1 MNNAANHW
9 RWVLVLNA
17 SLLLAF
23 ANPLYAADSDDS
35 VKAENVELKK
45 ELAEFRTELRAM
57 HQQMET
63 LEERVN
69 SGPKTAPPES
79 AASAEPAAN
88 GAPPGITPANEPL
101 PANAPPG
108 VTLGSAVKK
117 LMPGPVTGPTSLA
130 PGYANAEP
138 GGQGVIVPGL
148 EGVSKTFIPDIS
160 AVGDFTFRQSD
171 IRKGDARY
179 NPADDKF
186 QPRDTQLIF
195 FSPIDP
201 YTTAQISIDKPN
213 NGPFDIEEAFLTFNK
228 LPYDLSLRAGQFRPE
243 FGLLNE
249 TDTFQLPMLNR
260 PNALAFYIGEDGL
273 IEPGV
278 NLKGYIPNPWDLALK
293 ADFNFVSGINA
304 TAFNHHNG
312 QNYDFAY
319 IGTIDYSRDLFTTG
333 ALTTG
338 ASFAGGPGQ
347 GGATYMEDPF
357 IQLRYSPTQRQVW
370 TWNLEALISER
381 TGDNDHGVK
390 RGIYTLL
397 DYNFWLRWHA
407 GALVDVAD
415 VPGVPSGTELALS
428 PILTYFV
435 SDNTRLRLQY
445 THSTGTQAATGPLRT
460 ADEVFLQ
467 ATFSLGNLKPLD

>member
-1 MNNAANHW
+1 
-9 RWVLVLNA
+9 
-17 SLLLAF
+17 
-23 ANPLYAADSDDS
+23 
-35 VKAENVELKK
+35 
-45 ELAEFRTELRAM
+45 
-57 HQQMET
+57 
-63 LEERVN
+63 
-69 SGPKTAPPES
+69 
-79 AASAEPAAN
+79 
-88 GAPPGITPANEPL
+88 
-101 PANAPPG
+101 
-108 VTLGSAVKK
+108 
-117 LMPGPVTGPTSLA
+117 MPGPVVGPTSLA

-179 NPADDKF
+179 DPADDKF
-186 QPRDTQLIF
+186 QPRDTQIIF

-201 YTTAQISIDKPN
+201 YTTAQISIDKPD
-213 NGPFDIEEAFLTFNK
+213 NGPFDIEEAFLAFNK

-249 TDTFQLPMLNR
+249 TDTFQLPMVNR
-260 PNALAFYIGEDGL
+260 PNALAFYLGEDGL
-273 IEPGV
+273 VEPGV
-278 NLKGYIPNPWDLALK
+278 NLTGYIPNPWDLALK
-293 ADFNFVSGINA
+293 ADFNVVSGINPI
-304 TAFNHHNG
+304 AFNHNQG

-319 IGTIDYSRDLFTTG
+319 IGTLDYSRDLFTTG
-333 ALTTG
+333 ALTAG

-357 IQLRYSPTQRQVW
+357 VQVRYAPTQRKVW
-370 TWNLEALISER
+370 TWNLEALLSER

-390 RGIYTLL
+390 RGIYSLL
-397 DYNFWLRWHA
+397 DYNFALRWHA

-415 VPGVPSGTELALS
+415 VPGVPKGTEVDFS

-445 THSTGTQAATGPLRT
+445 THNTGTQAANAPLRA
-460 ADEVFLQ
+460 ADLVYLQ

>member
-1 MNNAANHW
+1 MRNAANLW
-9 RWVLVLNA
+9 RWIWVLNA
-17 SLLLAF
+17 GLLIAF
-23 ANPLYAADSDDS
+23 ANPLHADSDDS
-35 VKAENVELKK
+35 LKAQNVELKK
-45 ELAEFRTELRAM
+45 ELAEFQTELREM
-57 HQQMET
+57 HQRMEA

-69 SGPKTAPPES
+69 GAAKDPPTGS
-79 AASAEPAAN
+79 AASAQA
-88 GAPPGITPANEPL
+88 G
-101 PANAPPG
+101 APPG
-108 VTLGSAVKK
+108 VTPAGQPIPANPPAGVTFGTAVKN
-117 LMPGPVTGPTSLA
+117 LMPGAVTSPTSLA

-179 NPADDKF
+179 NPTDDKF

-201 YTTAQISIDKPN
+201 YTTAQISIDKPD
-213 NGPFDIEEAFLTFNK
+213 NGPFDVEEAFLTFNK

-243 FGLLNE
+243 FGLLNQ
-249 TDTFQLPMLNR
+249 TDTFQLPMVNR
-260 PNALAFYIGEDGL
+260 PNALAFYLGEDGL
-273 IEPGV
+273 VEPGV

-293 ADFNFVSGINA
+293 ADFNVVSGINP
-304 TAFNHHNG
+304 TAFDHRQG

-319 IGTIDYSRDLFTTG
+319 IGSLDYSRDLFTTG

-347 GGATYMEDPF
+347 GGASYMADPF
-357 IQLRYSPTQRQVW
+357 VQLRYSPTQRQVW
-370 TWNLEALISER
+370 TWNLEALLSER
-381 TGDNDHGVK
+381 SGDNDHGVK
-390 RGIYTLL
+390 RGIYSLL
-397 DYNFWLRWHA
+397 DYNFRLRWHA

-415 VPGVPSGTELALS
+415 VPGVPRGTQLSFS

-435 SDNTRLRLQY
+435 SDNNRLRLQY
-445 THSTGTQAATGPLRT
+445 THTTGTQAANGPLRT
-460 ADEVFLQ
+460 SDLVYLQ